1 MKPEPIPVWLV
12 TGYLGSGKTTLLARW
27 LRHEALA
34 DAALIINEIGEVG
47 FDDRILARS
56 MDSASML
63 LADQCICCSGLPGL
77 QDALTELWWARLRR
91 ERPRFNAVMI
101 ETTGIAD
108 PRPLVRLF
116 DLVPL
121 LRERYVL
128 RGIVTV
134 VSSVAG
140 PQLLANHEETKGQV
154 EVADVLVVTKTDSPS
169 AQADALADIL
179 HARNGRASVLRSA
192 KASVDWQDIISAAAR
207 ARQPVARGDVGT
219 VAPASG
225 LFQCKMAPVKGA
237 AASHGTHSAFHPYVD
252 PVALDAWPQWL
263 GPLLAPELLRLKG
276 VVRLNDQTLVGV
288 QWSLGDGLPEF
299 TPYAGPAPVLGITTI
314 CSIAAVKRQDVV
326 SGGAGC

>member
-1 MKPEPIPVWLV
+1 MKAEPIPVWLV

-91 ERPRFNAVMI
+91 ERPRFNAVII

-108 PRPLVRLF
+108 PRPMARLF

-140 PQLLANHEETKGQV
+140 LQLLANNEETKGQV
-154 EVADVLVVTKTDSPS
+154 EAADVLVVTKTDLKS

-179 HARNGRASVLRSA
+179 HAGNGRAPVLRSA
-192 KASVDWQDIISAAAR
+192 KASVDWQDIITAAAR
-207 ARQPVARGDVGT
+207 VRQPVVRGDVGAI
-219 VAPASG
+219 APASG
-225 LFQCKMAPVKGA
+225 LFHRKMAPSKGA
-237 AASHGTHSAFHPYVD
+237 AASHGARSTFHPHVD
-252 PVALDAWPQWL
+252 PVTLDEWPRWL

-276 VVRLNDQTLVGV
+276 VVRLNDQTLAGV
-288 QWSLGDGLPEF
+288 QWSLGDALPEF
-299 TPYAGPAPVLGITTI
+299 TPYAGPTPVLGITTI
-314 CSIAAVKRQDVV
+314 YSTAAAKSQNAV
-326 SGGAGC
+326 